1 MGSDFTKRLRIG
13 IGIMI
18 LAIVVTGLAR
28 AGASNQMA
36 APPSSDNVASAPA
49 TLDNSVDNTVP
60 TDVPTDTE
68 VPTETGVP
76 VDAPIPTDTGV
87 PTETDIPTQTDIPT
101 ETDIPTATDVPTPT
115 RSPIPTHPSRSYSRV
130 YRIGD
135 PALPVHAY
143 YAAVNRHAY
152 RQAFSYIS
160 SRDRAHMSETAFAH
174 GYRDTAHVDLKDV
187 APAPY
192 RVQLQHGV
200 ILACIGFHIVAHRID
215 GNAAAFG
222 GWYKV
227 LWENKQW
234 RLLLSLSH
242 SQQGETA
249 TIPTLE
255 RCRRGLEGDEQGPP
269 GSRSSVPSSRQ
280 PRPADFILPS
290 EMAGGSVHPSPL
302 PTSGLG
308 WPYRPRQRTEY
319 DIDGSNLSY
328 RVSVF
333 RSETE
338 AQASFDWQMDNING
352 AYRNVAVAD
361 PTPTEHTYVVLQ
373 GDMRYLVD
381 SIRYRNVQ
389 FTTNA
394 QLNKDNFVA
403 DPIDGRK
410 LGRVMRIEKH
420 LLVVVK
426 RALGNG

>member
-1 MGSDFTKRLRIG
+1 
-13 IGIMI
+13 
-18 LAIVVTGLAR
+18 VT
-28 AGASNQMA
+28 
-36 APPSSDNVASAPA
+36 
-49 TLDNSVDNTVP
+49 
-60 TDVPTDTE
+60 
-68 VPTETGVP
+68 
-76 VDAPIPTDTGV
+76 
-87 PTETDIPTQTDIPT
+87 
-101 ETDIPTATDVPTPT
+101 
-115 RSPIPTHPSRSYSRV
+115 
-130 YRIGD
+130 
-135 PALPVHAY
+135 
-143 YAAVNRHAY
+143 
-152 RQAFSYIS
+152 
-160 SRDRAHMSETAFAH
+160 
-174 GYRDTAHVDLKDV
+174 
-187 APAPY
+187 
-192 RVQLQHGV
+192 
-200 ILACIGFHIVAHRID
+200 LACVSFHIVAHRVKE
-215 GNAAAFG
+215 NAAAFS

-242 SQQGETA
+242 SRQGETA

-269 GSRSSVPSSRQ
+269 GSRSSAASSRQ
-280 PRPADFILPS
+280 PQPADFILPS
-290 EMAGGSVHPSPL
+290 EMAGGKVQSGPL
-302 PTSGLG
+302 PTKGLG

-319 DIDGSNLSY
+319 NIDGSNLSY

-410 LGRVMRIEKH
+410 LGRVMRIEKQ